1 MAEPKSQNTPSTS
14 PATQQQRGVARR
26 GEYARDLFSLS
37 PFSMMRR
44 LTEEMDR
51 AFASTFGLHPRFGE
65 SGMWSPP
72 IEIRERNNQLEIT
85 AELPGLGKDDVKVEM
100 TDDGLVIQGERK
112 QESETEE
119 GGVHRSERSYGRFY
133 RLIPIPEHAKADQAK
148 AEFKDGVLRIR
159 VPLPEHEANKRQIP
173 ISTEN
178 EGSPGKTR

>member
-1 MAEPKSQNTPSTS
+1 MAESKPQNTPSTS

-26 GEYARDLFSLS
+26 SDYSRDLLSLS

-65 SGMWSPP
+65 GGVWSPP
-72 IEIRERNNQLEIT
+72 IEVRERNNQLEVT

-112 QESETEE
+112 QESESEE

-133 RLIPIPEHAKADQAK
+133 RLIPIPETAKADQAK
-148 AEFKDGVLRIR
+148 AEFKDGILRVRI
-159 VPLPEHEANKRQIP
+159 PMQQHEANKRQIP
-173 ISTEN
+173 IGT
-178 EGSPGKTR
+178 